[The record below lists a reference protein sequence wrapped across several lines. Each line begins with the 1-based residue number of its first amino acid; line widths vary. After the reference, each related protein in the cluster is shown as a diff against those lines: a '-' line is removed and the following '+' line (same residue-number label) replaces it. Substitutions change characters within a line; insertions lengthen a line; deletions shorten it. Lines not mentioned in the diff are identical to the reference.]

1 LAWERNHDLKGRGP
15 YVGAD
20 RDAEKRPTE
29 LVLILQPTDLVLIL
43 NANHNVGSSNDD
55 AERPVGLVGVIT

>member
-1 LAWERNHDLKGRGP
+1 MQKALLS
-15 YVGAD
+15 
-20 RDAEKRPTE
+20 PTE

-43 NANHNVGSSNDD
+43 NANHNVGSSDDD